1 MPIGNILHTHSHS
14 RTHRRTR
21 THTHTLP
28 TRHDTATGDRH
39 GGVGKQHQRAHAQTH
54 THTLRAA
61 DTRDNNTKTTATLV
75 GWLADCFFFS
85 LLQLAAV

>member
-21 THTHTLP
+21 TYTYTFTFTHTLP

-54 THTLRAA
+54 TLRA
-61 DTRDNNTKTTATLV
+61 DTRDNNTKTTATLA
-75 GWLADCFFFS
+75 GWLAG
-85 LLQLAAV
+85 